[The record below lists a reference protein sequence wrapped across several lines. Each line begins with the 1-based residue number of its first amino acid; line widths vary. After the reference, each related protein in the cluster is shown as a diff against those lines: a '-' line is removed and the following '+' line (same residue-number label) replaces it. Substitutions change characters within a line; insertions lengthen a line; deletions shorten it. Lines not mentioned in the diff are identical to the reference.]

1 MSGPMSSNGAF
12 LQLPRQLELQDLVVK
27 SAKFILNWSTSMSF
41 EIMQN
46 EQTSMTGNAPN
57 SVTSLIIE
65 SPLLSSFQLVRK
77 VVEPKLAI
85 NRN

>member
-1 MSGPMSSNGAF
+1 MSGPMSSNGEF
-12 LQLPRQLELQDLVVK
+12 LHLPRQLELQDLVVK
-27 SAKFILNWSTSMSF
+27 SVKFILNWSTSMNF

-65 SPLLSSFQLVRK
+65 FPLLSSFQLVRK
-77 VVEPKLAI
+77 VVEPKLAF